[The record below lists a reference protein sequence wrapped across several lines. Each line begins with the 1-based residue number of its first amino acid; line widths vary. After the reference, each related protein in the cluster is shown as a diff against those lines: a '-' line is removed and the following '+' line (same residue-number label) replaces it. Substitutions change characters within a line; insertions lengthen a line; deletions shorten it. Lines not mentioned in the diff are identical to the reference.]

1 MVYYMIY
8 SRNRFFKTNYFLLLL
23 RFIRTGFDQPLTEVE
38 FLRRRLAEEQA
49 NVEAA
54 NQAKEEAESRY
65 RLAEKERDVY
75 RVLARTL
82 RTRLISTLREESHDA
97 ETIEEAAAA
106 MLFGGMESLSP
117 FGLGR
122 MLRHLRAHPAGG
134 NDEEMG
140 EEGDEHF
147 EHMEDEDGMSEDTD
161 DSEEDEEDSDD
172 DDDDDDDDDE
182 SLSIASDHQDS
193 IIEDDPM
200 ISKNRR
206 AQVRTISLS
215 EEDL

>member
-1 MVYYMIY
+1 
-8 SRNRFFKTNYFLLLL
+8 
-23 RFIRTGFDQPLTEVE
+23 
-38 FLRRRLAEEQA
+38 
-49 NVEAA
+49 
-54 NQAKEEAESRY
+54 
-65 RLAEKERDVY
+65 
-75 RVLARTL
+75 
-82 RTRLISTLREESHDA
+82 LREESHDT

-122 MLRHLRAHPAGG
+122 MLRHLRAPPADG

-140 EEGDEHF
+140 EEGDGLF
-147 EHMEDEDGMSEDTD
+147 EHMEDEDEMSEDTD
-161 DSEEDEEDSDD
+161 DSEEDEEDSDSEED
-172 DDDDDDDDDE
+172 EEDSDSDDDDDDDDDE
-182 SLSIASDHQDS
+182 SLSVVSDHQDS
-193 IIEDDPM
+193 TIEDDLI